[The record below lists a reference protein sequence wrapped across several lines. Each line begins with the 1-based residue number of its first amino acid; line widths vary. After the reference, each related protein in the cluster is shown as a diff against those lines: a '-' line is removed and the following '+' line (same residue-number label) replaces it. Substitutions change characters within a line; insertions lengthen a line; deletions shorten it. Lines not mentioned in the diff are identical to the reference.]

1 MMTQEEFMDVQAMK
15 RQGLTNLEIA
25 EATGYHRETI
35 GEWLKAGGPPAGR
48 TRTAPPTIDERW
60 AARIAELLR
69 PAPRLLATSVYEILR
84 IEGFDG
90 SYPTVARHL
99 NTLRGP
105 RFKAA
110 VQASTRIETAP
121 GEECQFDWSDINAW
135 SCEWGLGEVQ
145 CLSTILCWS
154 PWRLWWFAPSIDR
167 EHTFEGLVRAFEAF
181 GGVPKVARTDR
192 MGALGKSQGRRFT
205 LEVLPYDASTIW
217 REFKRSSVQ
226 MRDTQGR

>member
-1 MMTQEEFMDVQAMK
+1 MMTQEEYMDVQAMK

-35 GEWLKAGGPPAGR
+35 GEWLKNGGPPPER
-48 TRTAPPTIDERW
+48 TNMAPAIIDERW

-69 PAPRLLATSVYEILR
+69 PAPRLLATSVLEILR
-84 IEGFDG
+84 AEGFDG

-135 SCEWGLGEVQ
+135 SCEWGLG
-145 CLSTILCWS
+145 
-154 PWRLWWFAPSIDR
+154 
-167 EHTFEGLVRAFEAF
+167 
-181 GGVPKVARTDR
+181 
-192 MGALGKSQGRRFT
+192 
-205 LEVLPYDASTIW
+205 
-217 REFKRSSVQ
+217 
-226 MRDTQGR
+226 